1 MLVVRK
7 MDFNREKM
15 MVKRMVQANFQHGW
29 QFRLEIEKQPL
40 DFDLFVKDVS
50 YGPVEIEYEPLKLG
64 AIQIQVPTGVLPV
77 SISMTVRDH
86 DDERIYKWFTEWKDL
101 VVNPDGTV
109 NPPMHPDFK
118 WLREWKKHTL
128 VHDAKGFVEV
138 LSETY
143 LVAPVQMGDITQS
156 YDDHGF
162 KEFPITVIQYRS

>member
-1 MLVVRK
+1 

-15 MVKRMVQANFQHGW
+15 MVKRLVQTPFQHGW
-29 QFRLEIEKQPL
+29 QFRLEIEEQPQ

-50 YGPVEIEYEPLKLG
+50 YGPIELEFEPLKLG
-64 AIQIQVPTGVLPV
+64 VNQIQLPTGVLPV

-86 DDERIYKWFTEWKDL
+86 DDERIHKWFAEWAAK
-101 VVNPDGTV
+101 VVNGDGTV

-128 VHDAKGFVEV
+128 VHDAQGFTEV

-143 LVAPVQMGDITQS
+143 LVAPVQLGDITQS
-156 YDDHGF
+156 YEDHGF